1 MGDQRKQR
9 LPFYTF
15 LFFTFGHLIT
25 SLSPPPAVVP
35 LFHRPFVLL
44 WNAPISKCQQLKV
57 PLDLSLFQAVTT
69 PARERNQSL
78 TLFYK
83 NRIGLYPYVDLHSL
97 KEYNGGIPQ
106 RGNLS
111 ASLDKAKEEFTRYI
125 PDSTPGLAVMDWE
138 EWLPMFDRNFD
149 DKEIYK
155 ELSINYTLQQNS
167 SLDPQQA
174 SSEARLQFQHE
185 ARRFMEETLKMGID
199 LRPLHLW
206 GYYLFPDCYNYDF
219 EESNYTG
226 TCSEHTKQLNNELL
240 WLWEVSTALYP
251 SAYLPVAVSGSRSA
265 ALFVRHQVREATRV
279 AALPKRHH
287 TAPVYV
293 YLRPLLRD
301 QKEHYM
307 NEIDLVSSIGE
318 SAALG
323 ASGAVLWGASADY
336 KDKASCEVLSAY
348 LSDTLNP
355 YIANVSTAAQL
366 CSKSLCLGNGR
377 CVRKNYNSDDYLHI
391 SSESHQIS
399 RKDGKYVVTG
409 TPSPSDLAY
418 WKNKFTCQCYE
429 DRKCTATVPAF

>member
-1 MGDQRKQR
+1 MGDQRKHR

-15 LFFTFGHLIT
+15 LFITFGHFIT
-25 SLSPPPAVVP
+25 SMSPPPTVAP

-44 WNAPISKCQQLKV
+44 WNAPIFKCQQLKV

-97 KEYNGGIPQ
+97 KENNGGIPQ

-111 ASLDKAKEEFTRYI
+111 ASLDKAKEEFTQYI
-125 PDSTPGLAVMDWE
+125 LDSTTGLAVMDWE
-138 EWLPMFDRNFD
+138 EWLPMFDRNLD

-155 ELSINYTLQQNS
+155 ELSVNYTLQQNS
-167 SLDPQQA
+167 SLDLQQA
-174 SSEARLQFQHE
+174 FSNARLQFQHE

-226 TCSEHTKQLNNELL
+226 TCSEHTKQLNNKLH

-251 SAYLPVAVSGSRSA
+251 SAYLPVSVSGSRSA
-265 ALFVRHQVREATRV
+265 ALFVRHQVQEATRV
-279 AALPKRHH
+279 AALPKRRH

-301 QKEHYM
+301 QKELYM
-307 NEIDLVSSIGE
+307 NEVQYG
-318 SAALG
+318 
-323 ASGAVLWGASADY
+323 DY
-336 KDKASCEVLSAY
+336 WLLLTMAKHINYGTTRD
-348 LSDTLNP
+348 
-355 YIANVSTAAQL
+355 
-366 CSKSLCLGNGR
+366 
-377 CVRKNYNSDDYLHI
+377 VRYD
-391 SSESHQIS
+391 
-399 RKDGKYVVTG
+399 
-409 TPSPSDLAY
+409 
-418 WKNKFTCQCYE
+418 
-429 DRKCTATVPAF
+429 